1 MKKKRLSPIL
11 PALML
16 SSLIAGAPALAESR
30 YVTDDL
36 EVTLRQ
42 GESTGHRIISMLK
55 SGTQVEVLSTNK
67 ATGYSK
73 VRAPNGKEGF
83 VLSRLLMDEPIPREQ
98 LAALKQR
105 LETMETEPARLSA
118 ELDSIRE
125 QYNAL
130 ETEHTHTLEAK
141 SMLEQELAGIRQT
154 AANAINISNERT
166 DLRKQVAELSRHVAD
181 LEQENRELKNDMA
194 QDWFLVGGGVLAGG
208 LVLGLILP
216 NLRLRRRKTSWDTL

>member
-1 MKKKRLSPIL
+1 M
-11 PALML
+11 ADT
-16 SSLIAGAPALAESR
+16 R

-36 EVTLRQ
+36 EITMRQ

-55 SGTQVEVLSTNK
+55 SGTPVEVMSTNK
-67 ATGYSK
+67 STGYSK
-73 VRAPNGKEGF
+73 IKAPNGKECF
-83 VLSRLLMDEPIPREQ
+83 VLSRMLMDEPIPREQ
-98 LAALKQR
+98 LAALQER
-105 LETMETEPARLSA
+105 LATMETEPARLSA

-125 QYNAL
+125 QYSAL
-130 ETEHTHTLEAK
+130 ETEHTHALEAK

-154 AANAINISNERT
+154 AANAINIANERT
-166 DLRKQVAELSRHVAD
+166 DLRKQVAELSRHMAD